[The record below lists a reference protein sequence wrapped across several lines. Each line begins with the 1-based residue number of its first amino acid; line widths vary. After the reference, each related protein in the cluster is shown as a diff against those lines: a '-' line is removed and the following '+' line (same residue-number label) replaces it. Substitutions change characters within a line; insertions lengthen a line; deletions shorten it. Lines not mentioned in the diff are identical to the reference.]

1 MSTARRRINSTG
13 RKRINREQVDIRL
26 LVSEAGE
33 PVRAKASL
41 DLAKQN
47 FPGNAA
53 VSIEAYHR
61 SSGMRFDCG
70 TVEDLKIP
78 PVLVLD
84 EVDRSGGVLF
94 RVKVVDV
101 ELHPGRVLGSAER
114 LSPTGED
121 DIDGRKSLFPVL
133 FTDLGSEVWKVEIE
147 PGSRPSLLLNREVP
161 GISQKLQSDP
171 LFQGLVLPTAL
182 RIVIEALVREPDE
195 DDDDEP
201 VWKTDWREFCRTSLG
216 MTDDPEGLSPEDQHE
231 WVDRAVRSFC
241 NLYGFMDSIR
251 KMEVAPQ

>member
-1 MSTARRRINSTG
+1 MSTTRRRINSTG
-13 RKRINREQVDIRL
+13 RKRIKREQVDIRL
-26 LVSEAGE
+26 LESEAGQ
-33 PVRAKASL
+33 PLRAKASL
-41 DLAKQN
+41 DLSSQN

-61 SSGMRFDCG
+61 ASGMRFDCG
-70 TVEDLKIP
+70 TIEDLKIP
-78 PVLVLD
+78 PVLVLN

-94 RVKVVDV
+94 RVKVVDL

-114 LSPTGED
+114 LSPTGDED
-121 DIDGRKSLFPVL
+121 TDGRKSLFPVQ
-133 FTDLGSEVWKVEIE
+133 FADLGPEVWKVEIE
-147 PGSRPSLLLNREVP
+147 PGDKPRLLLNREIP
-161 GISQKLQSDP
+161 GISQKLESDA

-182 RIVIEALVREPDE
+182 RLVVEALVREPAE

-201 VWKTDWREFCRTSLG
+201 GWKTDWREFCHASLG
-216 MTDDPEGLSPEDQHE
+216 MTDDPEGLSAEDQHE

-251 KMEVAPQ
+251 QMEVAPL